1 MDDELRARLFDPQ
14 AARRVERLLRSPTPL
29 PLAVL
34 ATEVDALGA
43 AAIGALAETSA
54 WTVPARR

>member
-1 MDDELRARLFDPQ
+1 MPAGSGRE
-14 AARRVERLLRSPTPL
+14 RVERVADRLWRLLRSPGPL

-43 AAIGALAETSA
+43 AAISALAETSP
-54 WTVPARR
+54 WTVPG